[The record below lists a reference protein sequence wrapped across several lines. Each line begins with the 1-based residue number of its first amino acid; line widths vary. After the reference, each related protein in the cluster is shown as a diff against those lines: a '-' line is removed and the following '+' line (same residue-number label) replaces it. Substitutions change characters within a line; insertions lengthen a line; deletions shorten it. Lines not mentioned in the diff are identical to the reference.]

1 MLDKINQRVTKL
13 EIPGTRQFSNRV
25 SAYRDGVNFTI
36 GEPDIP
42 TPYTV
47 KKAAINAIE
56 NNQTGYSHNAGL
68 FELRESVSNFF
79 KDIYDVKYDPED
91 EIVVTTGASEG
102 LRSVFETILSEG
114 DEVIIPAPCYSAYEP
129 LVDLLGASVTY
140 MDTSD
145 TDFVPDPE
153 KLRSIITDKT
163 KAVLLNFPSNPTGKV
178 LSEEEMAPLV
188 KELASHEIFIISD
201 EIYSEITYDAKHIS
215 FSQYPEIRD
224 RLFLIHGLSK
234 SHSMTGWRLGY
245 VLGPAEFM
253 THVLKVHLYDTIC
266 AALPSQYAAIEALDN
281 SRHSAAEMSA
291 TYKERRDLIV
301 ERLTQIGLETK
312 TPQGAFY
319 VFPSIEKFNMSSFE
333 FADRLLEEEHVAIVP
348 GSGFTEF
355 GEGFIRISYA
365 TSIENI
371 NEGLKRIERFV
382 SDLS

>member
-215 FSQYPEIRD
+215 FSQYPELRD

-319 VFPSIEKFNMSSFE
+319 VFPSIEKFNMTSFE
-333 FADRLLEEEHVAIVP
+333 FADRLLEEEHVAVVP

>member
-178 LSEEEMAPLV
+178 LSEEEMSPLV

-215 FSQYPEIRD
+215 FSQYPELRD

-301 ERLTQIGLETK
+301 ERLTQMGLETK

-319 VFPSIEKFNMSSFE
+319 VFPSIEKFNMTSFE
-333 FADRLLEEEHVAIVP
+333 FADRLLEEEHVAVVP

-382 SDLS
+382 NGLS

>member
-333 FADRLLEEEHVAIVP
+333 FADRLLEEEHVAVVP

>member
-215 FSQYPEIRD
+215 FSQYPELRD

-301 ERLTQIGLETK
+301 ERLTQMGLETK

-333 FADRLLEEEHVAIVP
+333 FADRLLEEEHVAVVP

-382 SDLS
+382 NGLS

>member
-25 SAYRDGVNFTI
+25 SVFRDGVNFTI

-47 KKAAINAIE
+47 KKAAIKAIE

-79 KDIYDVKYDPED
+79 KDIYDVKYNPED

-102 LRSVFETILSEG
+102 LRSVFETILNEG

-129 LVDLLGASVTY
+129 LVDLLGAKVNY

-153 KLRSIITDKT
+153 KLRSMITDKT

-215 FSQYPEIRD
+215 FSQYPELRD
-224 RLFLIHGLSK
+224 RLFLVHGLSK

-245 VLGPAEFM
+245 VLGPAAFM
-253 THVLKVHLYDTIC
+253 PHVLKVHLYDTIC
-266 AALPSQYAAIEALDN
+266 ASLPSQYAAIDALDN
-281 SRHSAAEMSA
+281 SRHSAGEMAA
-291 TYKERRDLIV
+291 TYRERRDLIV
-301 ERLTQIGLETK
+301 ERLTQMGLETK

-319 VFPSIEKFNMSSFE
+319 VFPSIEKFNMTSFE
-333 FADRLLEEEHVAIVP
+333 FADRLLEEEHVAVVP

-382 SDLS
+382 NDLS

>member
-215 FSQYPEIRD
+215 FSQYPELRD

-301 ERLTQIGLETK
+301 ERLTQMGLETK

-319 VFPSIEKFNMSSFE
+319 VFPSIEKFNMTSFE
-333 FADRLLEEEHVAIVP
+333 FADRLLEEEHVAVVP

-382 SDLS
+382 NGLS

>member
-25 SAYRDGVNFTI
+25 SVFRDGVNFTI

-47 KKAAINAIE
+47 KKAAIKAIE

-91 EIVVTTGASEG
+91 EIVITIGASEG
-102 LRSVFETILSEG
+102 LRSIFETILNEG

-153 KLRSIITDKT
+153 KLRSMITDKT

-201 EIYSEITYDAKHIS
+201 EIYSEITYDVKHIS
-215 FSQYPEIRD
+215 FSQYPELRD
-224 RLFLIHGLSK
+224 KLFLVHGLSK

-245 VLGPAEFM
+245 VLGPAELM
-253 THVLKVHLYDTIC
+253 PHVLKVHLYDTIC
-266 AALPSQYAAIEALDN
+266 AALPSQYAAIDALDN
-281 SRHSAAEMSA
+281 SRHSAAEMAA
-291 TYKERRDLIV
+291 TYRERRDLIV

-312 TPQGAFY
+312 IPQGAFY
-319 VFPSIEKFNMSSFE
+319 VFPSIEKFNMTSYE
-333 FADRLLEEEHVAIVP
+333 FADRLLEEEHVAVVP
-348 GSGFTEF
+348 GSGFTDF

-382 SDLS
+382 DGLS

>member
-1 MLDKINQRVTKL
+1 MLEKINQRVTKL

-25 SAYRDGVNFTI
+25 SALRDGINFTI

-42 TPYTV
+42 TPHSV
-47 KKAAINAIE
+47 KKAAIKAIE

-79 KDIYDVKYDPED
+79 KDTYDVKYNPED
-91 EIVVTTGASEG
+91 QIVVTTGASEG
-102 LRSVFETILSEG
+102 LRSVFETILNEG

-140 MDTSD
+140 MDTSE

-153 KLRSIITDKT
+153 MLRSMITDKT

-178 LSEEEMAPLV
+178 LSETEMTPLV

-215 FSQYPEIRD
+215 FSQYPELHD
-224 RLFLIHGLSK
+224 KLFLIHGLSK

-245 VLGPAEFM
+245 VLGPSELM
-253 THVLKVHLYDTIC
+253 PHVLKVHLYDTIC
-266 AALPSQYAAIEALDN
+266 ASLPSQYAAIDALDN
-281 SRHSAAEMSA
+281 SRHSAAEMAA
-291 TYKERRDLIV
+291 TYRDRRDLIV
-301 ERLTQIGLETK
+301 ERLTQIGLKTK

-333 FADRLLEEEHVAIVP
+333 FADRLLEEEHVAVVP

-382 SDLS
+382 EKLS

>member
-25 SAYRDGVNFTI
+25 SVFRDGVNFTI

-47 KKAAINAIE
+47 KKAAIKAIE

-91 EIVVTTGASEG
+91 EIVITIGASEG
-102 LRSVFETILSEG
+102 LRSIFETILNEG

-153 KLRSIITDKT
+153 KLRSMITDKT

-201 EIYSEITYDAKHIS
+201 EIYSEITYDVKHIS
-215 FSQYPEIRD
+215 FSQYPELRD
-224 RLFLIHGLSK
+224 KLFLVHGLSK

-245 VLGPAEFM
+245 VLGPAELM
-253 THVLKVHLYDTIC
+253 PHVLKVHLYDTIC
-266 AALPSQYAAIEALDN
+266 AALPSQYAAIDALDN
-281 SRHSAAEMSA
+281 SRHSAAEMAA
-291 TYKERRDLIV
+291 TYRERRDLIV

-312 TPQGAFY
+312 IPQGAFY
-319 VFPSIEKFNMSSFE
+319 VFPSIEKFNMTSYE
-333 FADRLLEEEHVAIVP
+333 FADRLLEEEHVAVVP
-348 GSGFTEF
+348 GSGFTNF

-382 SDLS
+382 DGLS

>member
-25 SAYRDGVNFTI
+25 SVLSDGINFTI

-42 TPYTV
+42 TPLTV
-47 KKAAINAIE
+47 KKAAIKAIE

-68 FELRESVSNFF
+68 LELRESVSNFF
-79 KDIYDVKYDPED
+79 KDTYDVKYNPED
-91 EIVVTTGASEG
+91 EIVITTGASEG
-102 LRSVFETILSEG
+102 LRSVFETILTEG

-153 KLRSIITDKT
+153 KLKSMITDKT

-178 LSEEEMAPLV
+178 LSKEEMAPLV
-188 KELASHEIFIISD
+188 KALANHEIFIISD
-201 EIYSEITYDAKHIS
+201 EIYSEITYDAEHIS
-215 FSQYPEIRD
+215 FSQYPELRD
-224 RLFLIHGLSK
+224 QLFVIHGLSK

-245 VLGPAEFM
+245 VLGPADLM
-253 THVLKVHLYDTIC
+253 PHVLKVHLYDTIC
-266 AALPSQYAAIEALDN
+266 AALPSQYAAIDALDN
-281 SRHSAAEMSA
+281 SRHSAAEMAA
-291 TYKERRDLIV
+291 TYRERRDLIV

-319 VFPSIEKFNMSSFE
+319 VFPSIEKFNMTSFE
-333 FADRLLEEEHVAIVP
+333 FADRLLEEEHVAVVP
-348 GSGFTEF
+348 GSGFTAF

-382 SDLS
+382 NGLS

>member
-382 SDLS
+382 NGLS

>member
-333 FADRLLEEEHVAIVP
+333 FADRLLEEEHVAVVP

-382 SDLS
+382 NGLS

>member
-1 MLDKINQRVTKL
+1 MLDKINQRVTQL

>member
-25 SAYRDGVNFTI
+25 SAYPDGVNFTI

-215 FSQYPEIRD
+215 FSQYPELRD

-333 FADRLLEEEHVAIVP
+333 FADRLLEEEHVAVVP

>member
-25 SAYRDGVNFTI
+25 SVFRDGVNFTI
-36 GEPDIP
+36 GEPDMP

-47 KKAAINAIE
+47 KKAAIKAIE
-56 NNQTGYSHNAGL
+56 NNKTGYSHNAGL

-79 KDIYDVKYDPED
+79 MDIYDVKYNPED
-91 EIVVTTGASEG
+91 EIVITTGASEG

-153 KLRSIITDKT
+153 KLRSMITDKT

-215 FSQYPEIRD
+215 FSQYPELRD
-224 RLFLIHGLSK
+224 RLFLVHGLSK

-253 THVLKVHLYDTIC
+253 PHVLKVHLYDTIC
-266 AALPSQYAAIEALDN
+266 ASLPSQYAAIDALDN

-291 TYKERRDLIV
+291 TYRERRDLIV

-319 VFPSIEKFNMSSFE
+319 VFPSIKKFNMTSFE
-333 FADRLLEEEHVAIVP
+333 FADRLLEEEHVAVVP
-348 GSGFTEF
+348 GSGFTKF

-382 SDLS
+382 NGLS

>member
-333 FADRLLEEEHVAIVP
+333 FADRLLEEEHVAVVP
-348 GSGFTEF
+348 GSGFTNF

-382 SDLS
+382 DGLS

>member
-319 VFPSIEKFNMSSFE
+319 VFPSIEKFNMTSFE
-333 FADRLLEEEHVAIVP
+333 FADRLLEEEHVAVVP

-382 SDLS
+382 NALS

>member
-1 MLDKINQRVTKL
+1 MLENINQRVTEL

-25 SAYRDGVNFTI
+25 SAFEDGINFTI

-42 TPYTV
+42 TPDTV
-47 KKAAINAIE
+47 KKAAIRAIE
-56 NNQTGYSHNAGL
+56 DNRTGYSHNAGL
-68 FELRESVSNFF
+68 FELRKSVSDFF
-79 KDIYDVKYDPED
+79 KDVYGVTYNPED
-91 EIVVTTGASEG
+91 QIVVTTGASEG
-102 LRSVFETILSEG
+102 LRSVFETILNEG

-129 LVDLLGASVTY
+129 LVDLLGASVKY
-140 MDTSD
+140 MDTTD
-145 TDFVPDPE
+145 TGFVPDPAQ
-153 KLRSIITDKT
+153 LRDMMTEKT

-178 LSEEEMAPLV
+178 LSEDEMAPLV
-188 KELASHEIFIISD
+188 KALAAHDIFIIAD

-215 FSQYPEIRD
+215 FSQYPELREK
-224 RLFLIHGLSK
+224 LFLVHGLSK

-245 VLGPAEFM
+245 VLGPANLM
-253 THVLKVHLYDTIC
+253 PYVLRVHLYDTIC

-281 SRHSAAEMSA
+281 SRHSPHEMAEI
-291 TYKERRDLIV
+291 YRERRDLI
-301 ERLTQIGLETK
+301 IGKLKALGFETK

-319 VFPSIEKFNMSSFE
+319 VFPSIEKFNMTSFE
-333 FADRLLEEEHVAIVP
+333 FADKLLEAEHVAVVP

-382 SDLS
+382 EGLS

>member
-1 MLDKINQRVTKL
+1 MLDKINQRVTQL

-333 FADRLLEEEHVAIVP
+333 FADRLLEEEHVAVVP

>member
-215 FSQYPEIRD
+215 FSQYPELRD

-333 FADRLLEEEHVAIVP
+333 FADRLLEEEHVAVVP

-382 SDLS
+382 NGLS

>member
-178 LSEEEMAPLV
+178 LSEEEMSPLV

-215 FSQYPEIRD
+215 FSQYPELRD

-319 VFPSIEKFNMSSFE
+319 VFPSIEKFNMTSFE
-333 FADRLLEEEHVAIVP
+333 FADRLLEEEHVAVVP

-382 SDLS
+382 NGLS

>member
-301 ERLTQIGLETK
+301 ERLTQMGLETK

-333 FADRLLEEEHVAIVP
+333 FADRLLEEEHVAVVP

-382 SDLS
+382 NGLS

>member
-25 SAYRDGVNFTI
+25 SVFRDGVNFTI

-47 KKAAINAIE
+47 KKAAIKAIE

-91 EIVVTTGASEG
+91 EIVITIGASEG
-102 LRSVFETILSEG
+102 LRSIFETILNEG

-129 LVDLLGASVTY
+129 LIDLLGASVTY

-153 KLRSIITDKT
+153 KLRSMITDKT

-201 EIYSEITYDAKHIS
+201 EIYSEITYDVKHIS
-215 FSQYPEIRD
+215 FSQYPELRD
-224 RLFLIHGLSK
+224 KLFLVHGLSK

-245 VLGPAEFM
+245 VLGPAELM
-253 THVLKVHLYDTIC
+253 PHVLKVHLYDTIC
-266 AALPSQYAAIEALDN
+266 AALPSQYAAIDALDN
-281 SRHSAAEMSA
+281 SRHSAAEMAA
-291 TYKERRDLIV
+291 TYRERRDLIV

-312 TPQGAFY
+312 IPQGAFY
-319 VFPSIEKFNMSSFE
+319 VFPSIEKFNMTSYE
-333 FADRLLEEEHVAIVP
+333 FADRLLEEEHVAVVP
-348 GSGFTEF
+348 GSGFTDF

-382 SDLS
+382 DGLS

>member
-25 SAYRDGVNFTI
+25 SVFRDGVNFTI

-47 KKAAINAIE
+47 KKAAIKAIE

-68 FELRESVSNFF
+68 FQLRESVSNFF

-91 EIVVTTGASEG
+91 EIVITIGASEG
-102 LRSVFETILSEG
+102 LRSIFETILNEG

-153 KLRSIITDKT
+153 KLRSMITDKT

-201 EIYSEITYDAKHIS
+201 EIYSEITYDVKHIS
-215 FSQYPEIRD
+215 FSQYPELRD
-224 RLFLIHGLSK
+224 KLFLVHGLSK

-245 VLGPAEFM
+245 VLGPAELM
-253 THVLKVHLYDTIC
+253 PHVLKVHLYDTIC
-266 AALPSQYAAIEALDN
+266 AALPSQYAAIDALDN
-281 SRHSAAEMSA
+281 SRHSAAEMAA
-291 TYKERRDLIV
+291 TYRERRDLIV

-312 TPQGAFY
+312 IPQGAFY
-319 VFPSIEKFNMSSFE
+319 VFPSIEKFNMTSYE
-333 FADRLLEEEHVAIVP
+333 FADRLLEEEHVAVVP
-348 GSGFTEF
+348 GSGFTDF

-382 SDLS
+382 DGLS

>member
-13 EIPGTRQFSNRV
+13 DIPGTRQFSNRV
-25 SAYRDGVNFTI
+25 SVFRDGINFTI

-42 TPYTV
+42 TPQTV
-47 KKAAINAIE
+47 KKAAIKAIE

-79 KDIYDVKYDPED
+79 KDIYDVKYNPED
-91 EIVVTTGASEG
+91 EIVITTGASEG

-140 MDTSD
+140 LDTSD

-153 KLRSIITDKT
+153 KLRRMITDKT

-201 EIYSEITYDAKHIS
+201 EIYSEITYDVKHIS
-215 FSQYPEIRD
+215 FSQYPELRD
-224 RLFLIHGLSK
+224 RLFLVHGLSK

-245 VLGPAEFM
+245 VLGPVEFM
-253 THVLKVHLYDTIC
+253 PHVLKVHLYDTIC
-266 AALPSQYAAIEALDN
+266 AALPSQYAAIDALDN

-291 TYKERRDLIV
+291 TYRERRDLIV

-333 FADRLLEEEHVAIVP
+333 FADRLLEEEHVAVVP

-371 NEGLKRIERFV
+371 NEGLKRIEKFV
-382 SDLS
+382 NGLS